1 MSSFSEKQYF
11 FFGSLFDYCSVM
23 LNDLHQLQCCH
34 IRNDRQLIRNKLIWY
49 LYKVH
54 NSRIANTLFG
64 LPFKSIWYNY
74 LFDNKHVAKV
84 VCEGG
89 GNRFVFFDSNPL
101 VYDSKFLNWCRYE
114 VPSVKLVL
122 IFVNSFANRTMVDA
136 GYFRSNFDMIF
147 TTDIKDAKE
156 KGFEYLE
163 GIHSKIHIETS
174 FPQSDVVY
182 FGANKKRETI
192 LLEIFRRLKDFG
204 LQLDFTIT
212 GLSKPVVGVSESA
225 IPYLDVLKREFNS
238 RCLLDI
244 NNEGQNNYTQRVL
257 EAIMYNKF
265 LITNNP
271 NVVYLKYFNPETML
285 VIKSAGD
292 IDKSFIDR
300 IKNKH
305 YKVNYMYQGDF
316 SPVNL
321 LSIIE

>member
-1 MSSFSEKQYF
+1 
-11 FFGSLFDYCSVM
+11 M
-23 LNDLHQLQCCH
+23 LRWL
-34 IRNDRQLIRNKLIWY
+34 
-49 LYKVH
+49 
-54 NSRIANTLFG
+54 G
-64 LPFKSIWYNY
+64 
-74 LFDNKHVAKV
+74 
-84 VCEGG
+84 GG
-89 GNRFVFFDSNPL
+89 GNRFLFFDSNPL
-101 VYDSKFLNWCRYE
+101 VYDSKFLNWIRYE

-136 GYFRSNFDMIF
+136 GYFRSHFDMIF
-147 TTDIKDAKE
+147 TTDIKDARE

-174 FPQSDVVY
+174 FPESDVAY
-182 FGANKKRETI
+182 FGANKKRETTLI
-192 LLEIFRRLKDFG
+192 EIYQRLKDFG
-204 LQLDFTIT
+204 LQLDFTII

-244 NNEGQNNYTQRVL
+244 NNERQNNYTQRVQ

-265 LITNNP
+265 LITNNT
-271 NVVYLKYFNPETML
+271 NVIYLKYFNPETML
-285 VIKSAGD
+285 VIKSAED

-316 SPVNL
+316 SPINL